1 MANIMLM
8 GYHKEPEKTLEQMK
22 GLWWHTGGMGAMDAE
37 GYFYFFDRTADRLR
51 RRGEN
56 ISSTEV
62 ESVLAA
68 YPGVREAA
76 AVAAA
81 SDVGED
87 EVLAVLEV
95 ADPAGFSFDALFAH
109 CCAGMPRFMVPRY
122 YRLVQGLPRTP
133 TGKVR
138 KTVLRD
144 EGLTPDTWDHVQAG
158 LTVPR

>member
-1 MANIMLM
+1 MLM
-8 GYHKEPEKTLEQMK
+8 GYHKEPEKTLAQMR
-22 GLWWHTGGMGAMDAE
+22 GLWWHTGDMGSMDSD

-56 ISSTEV
+56 ISSMEV
-62 ESVLAA
+62 EGVLAA
-68 YPGVREAA
+68 YPGVQEAA
-76 AVAAA
+76 AIAAP

-95 ADPAGFSFDALFAH
+95 ADPATFDFPALFTY

-122 YRLVQGLPRTP
+122 FRLVPSLPRTP

-138 KTVLRD
+138 KTALRD
-144 EGLTPDTWDHVQAG
+144 EGITSDTWDHVQAG